1 MKRLRTSLQNL
12 CVPARARQASQPVA
26 LSGLLLLVL
35 LCSFPRQ
42 ARAIFGVGDLVF
54 DPTAVEQLI
63 SEVGQAVKIYNEA
76 VTTYNLLQSELRM
89 ISNRSTWLALATSLR
104 NTVIQ
109 DIHGEATLIG
119 GVVNGTGGNPQQA
132 WQNATAR
139 FRDIAFL
146 AGETPGDSV
155 HLSSAA
161 SIEMTDGFAQ
171 DALANLGDFRRLQ
184 SQVNSAVSSL
194 EQREQSLSD
203 ADNSPVAQQNIT
215 NAALL
220 QLLRLHQSA
229 SALHAATLEQLT
241 VANTWQRNAAVEASN
256 TYGKAI
262 ASRQSAPPDF
272 AGAGD
277 TVRDF
282 VAQ

>member
-42 ARAIFGVGDLVF
+42 APAIFGVGDLVF

-63 SEVGQAVKIYNEA
+63 AEVEQAVKIYNEA

-119 GVVNGTGGNPQQA
+119 GVVNGTSGNPQQA

-161 SIEMTDGFAQ
+161 SVEMTDGFAQ
-171 DALANLGDFRRLQ
+171 DALANLGDFRRIQ
-184 SQVNSAVSSL
+184 SQVNTAVSSL
-194 EQREQSLSD
+194 EQREQSLAD
-203 ADNSPVAQQNIT
+203 VDNSPVAQQNIT

-220 QLLRLHQSA
+220 QLLRLHQSDA
-229 SALHAATLEQLT
+229 ALHAAALEQLT

-262 ASRQSAPPDF
+262 ASRQSAPADF

>member
-1 MKRLRTSLQNL
+1 MKLLRRSVQNL
-12 CVPARARQASQPVA
+12 CAAARAWQASQRLA
-26 LSGLLLLVL
+26 LFGLLLLML

-42 ARAIFGVGDLVF
+42 ATAIFGIGDVVF

-63 SEVGQAVKIYNEA
+63 AEVGQAVRIYNQA

-104 NTVIQ
+104 NTVVQ
-109 DIHGEATLIG
+109 DIHGEANLMG
-119 GVVNGTGGNPQQA
+119 AVVNGAGGNAQQA

-184 SQVNSAVSSL
+184 PQVNSAISSL

-203 ADNSPVAQQNIT
+203 ADNTPVAQQNIT

-220 QLLRLHQSA
+220 QLIRLHQSDA
-229 SALHAATLEQLT
+229 ALHAATLEQLT

-256 TYGKAI
+256 TYGAAI
-262 ASRQSAPPDF
+262 VSRQAAPSDF
-272 AGAGD
+272 AGAGN

>member
-1 MKRLRTSLQNL
+1 MRRLLTSARQL
-12 CVPARARQASQPVA
+12 CAAARARQALERAA
-26 LSGLLLLVL
+26 LWGLLLLAL
-35 LCSFPRQ
+35 LASFPRQ
-42 ARAIFGVGDLVF
+42 ARAILGIGDLVY

-63 SEVGQAVKIYNEA
+63 QEVAQAGRIYNQA

-89 ISNRSTWLALATSLR
+89 ITNRSTWLALATSLR
-104 NTVIQ
+104 NSVIQ
-109 DIHGEATLIG
+109 DIHGEANLIG
-119 GVVNGTGGNPQQA
+119 PVVNGAGGNVQQA
-132 WQNATAR
+132 WQQATAR
-139 FRDIAFL
+139 FTDTAFL
-146 AGETPGDSV
+146 TTEMPGDSV

-161 SIEMTDGFAQ
+161 SVEMTDGFAQ

-184 SQVNSAVSSL
+184 PQVNSAVSSL
-194 EQREQSLSD
+194 EQREQSLTE
-203 ADNSPVAQQNIT
+203 ADNTPVAQQNIT

-220 QLLRLHQSA
+220 QLLRLHQTDA
-229 SALHAATLEQLT
+229 ALHAATLEQLT

-262 ASRQSAPPDF
+262 ASRQAAAADF

-277 TVRDF
+277 TVRNF